1 MPLAGSTPLPAR
13 VKVVN
18 LGGGRAYEL
27 NGSLA
32 TAHKYDGER
41 DRFAVSLSSGEK
53 IALKASNLELFVAP
67 PPAPA
72 AGAPPSA
79 QEDGLELLECARYG
93 EDDDLQAMLD
103 RGVPA
108 DFTDDN
114 GSTALHKASA
124 NGHVGCVERLL
135 NAGASHVAN
144 HSGNLPLHWATQQ
157 GHAAVVDVLLRR
169 VAGIDVL
176 ARNDAGRSVTTEAF
190 ERNDPKLVELVLNH
204 TSAKALEP
212 DGGGADGDDA
222 DAPLSGE
229 VTHEFVFAD
238 GVPTISIRELG
249 EIGGGDDDPAK
260 WLGATADDDKTGL
273 QLWAASLVLSRWLVE
288 MRARLAG
295 RTVVELGAG
304 CGLCGVVASVA
315 CGAASVVLS
324 DLAAHSMDNLRH
336 NLSINGLAPPAAS
349 AAAVDWRDAATWPA
363 AVDVVIGADLVYA
376 LSAVPDLRRVVGALV
391 GPGGCF
397 LYVCP
402 ETNRQGEE
410 AFIAGLVEDGFECQA
425 SAVPPAYLANP
436 LAETTE
442 EEFGLLFAEL
452 AQRTYTLYCFSRP
465 AGGKAPPAA
474 KGAAPAPAAAGG
486 DAEVPAAVQAAVDA
500 GDPEEVQRLLSG
512 GAAGALSKSAQK
524 KLVKSAEIAKKRKA
538 QGKPAQPAAAAAAP
552 KAAVAAAAAAAAAAP
567 VAAPAA
573 PSSATTC
580 NEDQVVGELLRCV
593 RALGL
598 PEIGDDAMRA
608 LDARSGEIG
617 AAVAPRLNAL
627 RNRAYTLGFSAAE
640 EQSD

>member
-1 MPLAGSTPLPAR
+1 M
-13 VKVVN
+13 
-18 LGGGRAYEL
+18 
-27 NGSLA
+27 
-32 TAHKYDGER
+32 
-41 DRFAVSLSSGEK
+41 
-53 IALKASNLELFVAP
+53 
-67 PPAPA
+67 
-72 AGAPPSA
+72 
-79 QEDGLELLECARYG
+79 
-93 EDDDLQAMLD
+93 
-103 RGVPA
+103 
-108 DFTDDN
+108 
-114 GSTALHKASA
+114 
-124 NGHVGCVERLL
+124 
-135 NAGASHVAN
+135 AN

-336 NLSINGLAPPAAS
+336 NLDINGLKPPAAS

-465 AGGKAPPAA
+465 DGGKARC
-474 KGAAPAPAAAGG
+474 GAGG
-486 DAEVPAAVQAAVDA
+486 GGGGRRRRGAGGGAGGGRR
-500 GDPEEVQRLLSG
+500 GDPEEVQRLLSA
-512 GAAGALSKSAQK
+512 AAGALSKSAQK
-524 KLVKSAEIAKKRKA
+524 KPVKSAEIAKKRKA
-538 QGKPAQPAAAAAAP
+538 QGSPPSRPRRRAQGGGGAGAGADGCGGARGAEQRDDVTRTRWSASCC
-552 KAAVAAAAAAAAAAP
+552 VAARARPARDRRRRDEGARRAERRSAP
-567 VAAPAA
+567 
-573 PSSATTC
+573 PS
-580 NEDQVVGELLRCV
+580 RCGSTRCGTGRTRWV
-593 RALGL
+593 QRG
-598 PEIGDDAMRA
+598 
-608 LDARSGEIG
+608 
-617 AAVAPRLNAL
+617 
-627 RNRAYTLGFSAAE
+627 
-640 EQSD
+640 

>member
-135 NAGASHVAN
+135 DAGASHVAN

-190 ERNDPKLVELVLNH
+190 SGG
-204 TSAKALEP
+204 TSVAKA
-212 DGGGADGDDA
+212 
-222 DAPLSGE
+222 SG
-229 VTHEFVFAD
+229 
-238 GVPTISIRELG
+238 
-249 EIGGGDDDPAK
+249 
-260 WLGATADDDKTGL
+260 
-273 QLWAASLVLSRWLVE
+273 
-288 MRARLAG
+288 
-295 RTVVELGAG
+295 
-304 CGLCGVVASVA
+304 
-315 CGAASVVLS
+315 S
-324 DLAAHSMDNLRH
+324 D
-336 NLSINGLAPPAAS
+336 
-349 AAAVDWRDAATWPA
+349 
-363 AVDVVIGADLVYA
+363 
-376 LSAVPDLRRVVGALV
+376 
-391 GPGGCF
+391 
-397 LYVCP
+397 
-402 ETNRQGEE
+402 
-410 AFIAGLVEDGFECQA
+410 
-425 SAVPPAYLANP
+425 
-436 LAETTE
+436 
-442 EEFGLLFAEL
+442 
-452 AQRTYTLYCFSRP
+452 FSRH
-465 AGGKAPPAA
+465 
-474 KGAAPAPAAAGG
+474 
-486 DAEVPAAVQAAVDA
+486 VP
-500 GDPEEVQRLLSG
+500 S
-512 GAAGALSKSAQK
+512 
-524 KLVKSAEIAKKRKA
+524 
-538 QGKPAQPAAAAAAP
+538 
-552 KAAVAAAAAAAAAAP
+552 
-567 VAAPAA
+567 
-573 PSSATTC
+573 
-580 NEDQVVGELLRCV
+580 
-593 RALGL
+593 
-598 PEIGDDAMRA
+598 
-608 LDARSGEIG
+608 
-617 AAVAPRLNAL
+617 APR
-627 RNRAYTLGFSAAE
+627 TW
-640 EQSD
+640 